1 MLRRLNLLMRLKAF
15 ADDRRGV
22 SALEF
27 AFVAPILI
35 MLYLGLAELT
45 LGMMASRRTAHLA
58 ATIGDLAA
66 QSESLTTAN
75 INDLF
80 DIGDNLLAP
89 FDTGT
94 NLKIILSSVKM
105 AKDKNGAEKATVTW
119 SQANANASAHSA
131 GYVVNSVTTSQ
142 ISDGESLIMTEVEYD
157 YDSPIGHFLPGQT
170 AFTYT
175 YYHHPR
181 NGSEV
186 ACTDC
191 GS

>member
-66 QSESLTTAN
+66 QSENLTNAN
-75 INDLF
+75 ITDLWA
-80 DIGDNLLAP
+80 IATSMMQP

-94 NLKIILSSVKM
+94 NLKMRLTSVTMGSDNK
-105 AKDKNGAEKATVTW
+105 AKVNW
-119 SQANANASAHSA
+119 SQSQNMTPYTA
-131 GYVVNSVTTSQ
+131 GAVISTITT
-142 ISDGESLIMTEVEYD
+142 
-157 YDSPIGHFLPGQT
+157 
-170 AFTYT
+170 AK
-175 YYHHPR
+175 
-181 NGSEV
+181 
-186 ACTDC
+186 
-191 GS
+191 

>member
-75 INDLF
+75 IDDLF

-119 SQANANASAHSA
+119 SVPYHATAHQPGDLVPA
-131 GYVVNSVTTSQ
+131 VTTTQ